1 MKRRGLVLIE
11 DGSFT
16 YDNRVK
22 HETQALL
29 RTGWSITVICPRFKG
44 DPFYRRE
51 SGQLRAYF
59 YPKPEANSL
68 PGHVLEHLA
77 SLVLVGMISFW
88 VFLRHGFDVI
98 HACNPMDILWLI
110 AWPYKWL
117 GKRFI
122 YDQHDLCPELFLS
135 RNEQPS
141 ARRSLL
147 WRTLLALERA
157 SYRTADVVLVTNESY
172 REMAVRRGRVPA
184 ERVFVVR
191 NGPDLDLSREEPED
205 NAVAPRPHILV
216 GYLGNMNRQDG
227 VEYLLQAARTILY
240 DHRRPDIHFVLIGGG
255 SRQPHL
261 AQLAA
266 QMGLQQQVTF
276 TGRIPDP
283 QMLRTLRDCD
293 LCVQPDP
300 RNALNDVSTMNK
312 ALEYMALA
320 KPVVAFDLRETRV
333 SCADAALYAAPG
345 DAADLARQILAL
357 ADDPVRRARL
367 GALGRQ
373 RIRTQLAWPFS
384 VPALLRAYER
394 AMTDAG
400 AAAIVSR
407 TSEPPP
413 SALPTRR
420 PTSEPPRSKTPDR
433 ERLVPR

>member
-1 MKRRGLVLIE
+1 MKRRVLVLIE

-16 YDNRVK
+16 YDNRAK

-29 RTGWSITVICPRFKG
+29 HTGWSVTVICPRFKG
-44 DPFYRRE
+44 DPWYRKASE
-51 SGQLRAYF
+51 YLRVYF

-68 PGHVLEHLA
+68 PGHILEHLA

-117 GKRFI
+117 GRRFI

-141 ARRSLL
+141 THRSLL

-172 REMAVRRGRVPA
+172 KEVAIRRGQVAP

-191 NGPDLDLSREEPED
+191 NGPDLDPSRDEPAD
-205 NAVAPRPHILV
+205 GTVVPRSDVLV

-227 VEYLLQAARTILY
+227 VEYLLQAARVILY
-240 DHRRPDIHFVLIGGG
+240 DQRRPDIRFVLVGGG

-261 AQLAA
+261 AQLAV
-266 QMGLQQQVTF
+266 QMGLQQYVTF
-276 TGRIPDP
+276 TGRIPDSE
-283 QMLRTLRDCD
+283 MLRILRGCD

-357 ADDPVRRARL
+357 ADDPGWRDRL

-384 VPALLRAYER
+384 VPALLKAYACVTAEV
-394 AMTDAG
+394 G
-400 AAAIVSR
+400 EAATEARPSGSGPTPAPVPSVLSTR
-407 TSEPPP
+407 PP
-413 SALPTRR
+413 TI
-420 PTSEPPRSKTPDR
+420 
-433 ERLVPR
+433 